1 MAESLEVRVKR
12 LEQNESGPGNY
23 EKCIR
28 ALLPLLRNSAKGQEG
43 DESVVQ
49 LLLPHEK
56 LLGPHIDE
64 SGLITYEGLCIL
76 INLMEK

>member
-1 MAESLEVRVKR
+1 MADSLEVRVKR
-12 LEQNESGPGNY
+12 LEQNASGQGSY

-28 ALLPLLRNSAKGQEG
+28 ALLPLLGN

-56 LLGPHIDE
+56 LLGPHVDE
-64 SGLITYEGLCIL
+64 TGLITYEGLGFL
-76 INLMEK
+76 INLLKK

>member
-1 MAESLEVRVKR
+1 MADSLEVRVKR
-12 LEQNESGPGNY
+12 LEQNASGQGNY

-56 LLGPHIDE
+56 LLGPHVDD
-64 SGLITYEGLCIL
+64 SGLITYEGLEIL
-76 INLMEK
+76 VKILKQ